1 MKHVSLNQIKPSRL
15 TKVAGLFVLAILAV
29 GFFVF
34 PFAAFA
40 GCGKANDI
48 QVKATFFL
56 PGKQLHD
63 IAVSQASQLPTNAT
77 VGTSTTTTPST
88 TSKVPP
94 VSPSLL
100 TALSKL
106 KFQPFVTG
114 KSLLVDDTIFIG
126 TSPQKDGTIVPVM
139 GVVINGNPIV
149 FTNGGKST
157 AKNVKFIG
165 ENKATDPTPD

>member
-40 GCGKANDI
+40 GCGKPNDI
-48 QVKATFFL
+48 QVQATFL
-56 PGKQLHD
+56 IPGKQLHD
-63 IAVSQASQLPTNAT
+63 LAVSQNSLLPKNAT
-77 VGTSTTTTPST
+77 VGTTTTTPST
-88 TSKVPP
+88 TNKLPPSFLAALGKV
-94 VSPSLL
+94 
-100 TALSKL
+100 
-106 KFQPFVTG
+106 KFVPFIDG

-126 TSPQKDGTIVPVM
+126 TSPQKDGTFVPVL
-139 GVVINGNPIV
+139 GVVIKGNPIV
-149 FTNGGKST
+149 FTNNGSSI

-165 ENKATDPTPD
+165 ENKANDPTPD